1 MPRRLAPPLGVV
13 LVLLVPLA
21 SARGVLAPPTVQSLA
36 EDVAA
41 LAAPDMEGRRSGTPG
56 GDRAARRIAEWLA
69 AAGLRPG
76 GAHGT
81 YFQPFVIERAARL
94 GTATALEILSPAPR
108 RLEVGRDFESGCRPE
123 RSEEHTSELQSPCNL
138 VCRLLLEKKKK
149 RDTQS
154 RTGAM

>member
-56 GDRAARRIAEWLA
+56 GDRAARRIAEWLP
-69 AAGLRPG
+69 AAGPPPRG
-76 GAHGT
+76 GHRT
-81 YFQPFVIERAARL
+81 HFPPLLIERAARPRAANPL
-94 GTATALEILSPAPR
+94 PILSPAPP
-108 RLEVGRDFESGCRPE
+108 RPPGGPE
-123 RSEEHTSELQSPCNL
+123 
-138 VCRLLLEKKKK
+138 
-149 RDTQS
+149 
-154 RTGAM
+154 